1 MGITREFAAD
11 SLGSSLRTV
20 QRYKAN
26 EGVADARKGAPK
38 DVHNKLSFEERV
50 RLVEVANSVEFR
62 DLPPAQVVAILAQQG
77 IYLGSERT
85 LARFLKIENMNAHRR
100 KDKVAKYKRPSP
112 LIATR
117 TGQVW
122 SWDITY
128 LPSRVL
134 GKHFYCYLFMDVY
147 SRKIVGWEVHERECG
162 HLAAQLLH
170 KACDEEGIDLGQL
183 SLHQDNGSPMK
194 AAEFLAAMAQLG
206 ITPSYSRPGVSDDNP
221 FSESLFKTM
230 KYRTW
235 YPENPFQNLEACV
248 TWMRKFVNW
257 YNHKHLHSGL
267 KYVTPNQ
274 RHTGD
279 DEAIFEKRKATYQ
292 NAKNEHPERWARE
305 TRNWEKDKFV
315 VLNPRG
321 KAA

>member
-1 MGITREFAAD
+1 MPSPIPRQVGGF
-11 SLGSSLRTV
+11 SSLIIPTRGSLPSSKARSAPVVFIFEACSVFTHVTACALAERLSLPLHSKLQHIYCLLHRLNCFRLERPWPGRAFTYWKRTPFH
-20 QRYKAN
+20 
-26 EGVADARKGAPK
+26 GA
-38 DVHNKLSFEERV
+38 L
-50 RLVEVANSVEFR
+50 
-62 DLPPAQVVAILAQQG
+62 
-77 IYLGSERT
+77 
-85 LARFLKIENMNAHRR
+85 LKIENMNAHRR

-170 KACDEEGIDLGQL
+170 KACHEEGIDLGQL

-206 ITPSYSRPGVSDDNP
+206 ITP
-221 FSESLFKTM
+221 
-230 KYRTW
+230 
-235 YPENPFQNLEACV
+235 
-248 TWMRKFVNW
+248 
-257 YNHKHLHSGL
+257 
-267 KYVTPNQ
+267 
-274 RHTGD
+274 
-279 DEAIFEKRKATYQ
+279 
-292 NAKNEHPERWARE
+292 
-305 TRNWEKDKFV
+305 
-315 VLNPRG
+315 
-321 KAA
+321 